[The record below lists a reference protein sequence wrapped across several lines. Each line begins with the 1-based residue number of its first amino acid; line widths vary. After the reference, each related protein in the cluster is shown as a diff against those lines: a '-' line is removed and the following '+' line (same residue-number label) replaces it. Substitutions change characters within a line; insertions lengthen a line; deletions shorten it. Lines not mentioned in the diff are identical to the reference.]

1 MKKIV
6 LVLFFGVLFGPVSAE
21 KLEVLPLGEI
31 RASGWMRNQMVRD
44 MESGYI
50 SVYDRLQ
57 PTMQNRVFGPRK
69 AKNYSID
76 KDGNWETRRETW
88 WPGEHEGYFA
98 DIVVRNGFLAD
109 YRPWIEKGR
118 AIVDYVVAHQDSCG
132 YIGIYDE
139 ECRLDHLLNENGE
152 LWTQSRILN
161 ALLAFYEFTGE
172 EKYFEAAR
180 RAVDY
185 TISRYEQS
193 GKTYFRQPAPNG
205 GGLTHGLM
213 YVDVLEWLYR
223 LTGEKRYLR
232 FAEWLYDDY
241 SRAEP
246 KLKNTDNQLGNLLDR
261 RKMFLEHSVHVV
273 EHFRMPFFLAAE
285 TGKREY
291 EEASRNIFLKLDK
304 STAPSGTIVMDPT
317 IHESVAGNYGSPY
330 LPYEYC
336 TITETVLSYGSALQ
350 KSGQAWMADAM
361 ERVTFNAGQGARLAD
376 GRAISYATLDNRDH
390 ALEKDGFRYQ
400 LGACHKVA
408 CCNLQAPKL
417 LPSYISNSWMKS
429 RDGKSLYL
437 MLYGP
442 VELHSRVKGIPVKI
456 EQRTMYPVEES
467 VTLLLDPAA
476 PVAFPLYLRIPGW
489 ASSYRI
495 EAGGADVGPIENGF
509 VRIFKKWQP
518 GDRITIDFGAK
529 VRITRWMNNELMVSR
544 GPLVYA
550 MKIEEQLVPTSV
562 LEYGFANFDVK
573 ARDERQRT
581 EVFDRT
587 RLPANADLLSARD
600 GSQYVYVKNSEAD
613 PDYPFDRPY
622 GFVEGLFIVN
632 GHPDTMRL
640 VPMGSTVLRR
650 VTFKEPGR

>member
-1 MKKIV
+1 M
-6 LVLFFGVLFGPVSAE
+6 LFFGTLLRPVFAE
-21 KLEVLPLGEI
+21 KLEVLPLREI
-31 RASGWMRNQMVRD
+31 RASGWLRNQMIRD
-44 MESGYI
+44 MKSGYI
-50 SVYDRLQ
+50 SVYDQLQ

-76 KDGNWETRRETW
+76 KNGNWETRRETW

-98 DIVVRNGFLAD
+98 DIVVRNGFLAN
-109 YRPWIEKGR
+109 YQPWIEKGR
-118 AIVDYVVAHQDSCG
+118 EIVDYVVAHQDSNG

-172 EKYFEAAR
+172 KLYFEAAR

-185 TISRYEQS
+185 TISRYEKS
-193 GKTYFRQPAPNG
+193 GKTYFQQPAPNG

-223 LTGEKRYLR
+223 QTGEKRYLR
-232 FAEWLYDDY
+232 FAEWLYADY
-241 SRAEP
+241 SHAEP
-246 KLKNTDNQLGNLLDR
+246 KLKNTDNQLNCLLNR
-261 RKMFLEHSVHVV
+261 RKMFQEHSVHVV

-291 EEASRNIFLKLDK
+291 REASQNIFLKLGK
-304 STAPSGTIVMDPT
+304 STAPSGTIVMDPS

-350 KSGQAWMADAM
+350 KSGQAWMADAI
-361 ERVTFNAGQGARLAD
+361 EHVTFNAGQGARLAD

-417 LPSYISNSWMKS
+417 LPSYISNSWMRS
-429 RDGKSLYL
+429 QDGKSLYL

-442 VELHSRVKGIPVKI
+442 VELRSRVKGIPVNI
-456 EQRTMYPVEES
+456 EQRTIYPMEES
-467 VTLLLDPAA
+467 VTLLIDPAS
-476 PVAFPLYLRIPGW
+476 PVSFPLYLRIPEW
-489 ASSYRI
+489 ASSFCI
-495 EAGGADVGPIENGF
+495 KADGAEVSAVENGF
-509 VRIFKKWQP
+509 VRVFKKWQR
-518 GDRITIDFGAK
+518 GDRITLDFEAA
-529 VRITRWMNNELMVSR
+529 VRITRWMNNELTVSR

-550 MKIEEQLVPTSV
+550 MKIEENLVPTKV
-562 LEYGFANFDVK
+562 LDHGFANFDVS
-573 ARDERQRT
+573 AQDERQRT
-581 EVFDRT
+581 VVFDKT
-587 RLPANADLLSARD
+587 RLPANADLSNARD
-600 GSQYVYVKNSEAD
+600 KSLYVYVKNPEAD
-613 PDYPFDRPY
+613 RDYPFDRPY
-622 GFVEGLFIVN
+622 GFIKGRFVVDGQSC
-632 GHPDTMRL
+632 TMRL

-650 VTFKEPGR
+650 VTFKETGR